1 MRQRVRD
8 VGRALGRAGR
18 VLAQAARRSEQ
29 SKVIARHHA
38 AGVTLVEVLVVV
50 AIMAM
55 LATGVGLYVLPKFR
69 QTQVDTARNNAHSLR
84 KAVESWQLSNT
95 EECPTVSEL
104 IESKE
109 IDSASNPDDPW
120 GQEFQINCVDG
131 EVIVTSSGPDA
142 KKGTEDDIQVPN
154 RKPRSEG

>member
-1 MRQRVRD
+1 MSQRVRD
-8 VGRALGRAGR
+8 MGRALNRAGR
-18 VLAQAARRSEQ
+18 ALARAARGSGQ
-29 SKVIARHHA
+29 SKINARRRA

-69 QTQVDTARNNAHSLR
+69 QTQIDTARNNAHSLR

-95 EECPTVSEL
+95 SECPTVSEL

-120 GQEFQINCVDG
+120 GQEFQITCADD
-131 EVIVTSSGPDA
+131 EVTVTSSGPDA